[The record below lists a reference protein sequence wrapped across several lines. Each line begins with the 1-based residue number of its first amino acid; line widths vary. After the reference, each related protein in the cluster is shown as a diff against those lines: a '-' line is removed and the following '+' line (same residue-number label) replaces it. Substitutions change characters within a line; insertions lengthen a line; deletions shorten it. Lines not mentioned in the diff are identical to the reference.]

1 MSDETAAVESEE
13 TEYSPDVAVAFKQRA
28 EEALHR
34 YANEKNLC
42 GDYDSAVSGPQV
54 GLRGRPSWYDRYG
67 YRQPGDLTGED
78 TEEDFRDWKRTAE
91 RRLHELARYHGLER
105 EAVDEAMVAA
115 GFRPR
120 AEVWKTVD
128 AVIKGTFEVPLQVE
142 VAEGADLVQHITP
155 AQVRERVYQQF
166 MTDEVHWKAVVP
178 AEAPGGEP
186 VTVLE
191 SVERR

>member
-13 TEYSPDVAVAFKQRA
+13 TEYSPEVAVAFKQRA
-28 EEALHR
+28 TEALHR

-42 GDYDSAVSGPQV
+42 GDFDHAMTESSV
-54 GLRGRPSWYDRYG
+54 GLRARENWYRKYG
-67 YRQPGDLTGED
+67 YERPHDLVGEE
-78 TEEDFRDWKRTAE
+78 TEEDFQSWKRTAE

-142 VAEGADLVQHITP
+142 VAEGDDLVQHITP
-155 AQVRERVYQQF
+155 AQVRERVYQRF
-166 MTDEVHWKAVVP
+166 TTDEVHWKAVVP